1 MYMCYLIYA
10 PLYISGPILSFNV
23 FAAQLEMPQKSYSL
37 VRMCFY
43 GFRWCLAFFLM
54 ELMTHFF
61 YYNAFAKSGLWWQLS
76 PFQIFIV
83 AYGVIN
89 FMWLKF
95 FLIWRFFRFWSLVNG
110 VETPENMPRC
120 ISNCHDLETFWKSWH
135 ASYNRWLVR
144 NLVAWAWLTCIFLIP
159 EIVVKSIAKTFKAT
173 SALGE
178 FFNYELGAMSGVVT
192 ISCLMIAN
200 LVGYVAGPAHIKL
213 LISKMME
220 KEAHFTLGAIF
231 FSFYVAVKLMFHI
244 GNIRQKV

>member
-1 MYMCYLIYA
+1 MHHFIYQDLFSVSM
-10 PLYISGPILSFNV
+10 PLL
-23 FAAQLEMPQKSYSL
+23 
-37 VRMCFY
+37 
-43 GFRWCLAFFLM
+43 
-54 ELMTHFF
+54 H
-61 YYNAFAKSGLWWQLS
+61 SGLWWQLS

-144 NLVAWAWLTCIFLIP
+144 YMYIPLGGSKRKLLNIWVIFTFVAIWHDLEWKLVAWAWLTCIFLIP
-159 EIVVKSIAKTFKAT
+159 EIVVKSITKTFKAT

-178 FFNYELGAMSGVVT
+178 FFNYELGAMSGAVT
-192 ISCLMIAN
+192 YDCKSCWIC
-200 LVGYVAGPAHIKL
+200 G
-213 LISKMME
+213 
-220 KEAHFTLGAIF
+220 GACT
-231 FSFYVAVKLMFHI
+231 Y
-244 GNIRQKV
+244 